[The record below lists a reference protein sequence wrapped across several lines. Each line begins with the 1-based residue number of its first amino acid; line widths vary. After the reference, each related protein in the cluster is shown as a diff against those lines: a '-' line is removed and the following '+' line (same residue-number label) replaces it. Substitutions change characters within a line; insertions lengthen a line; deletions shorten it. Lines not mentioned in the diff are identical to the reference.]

1 MDTKVFY
8 DPIYACKMGDQ
19 DALRKILKHYEPLIV
34 QASKQIIT
42 SPDGNKVVIVNQD
55 LRAFIESELALRII
69 TKYDLDRIQ
78 TE

>member
-1 MDTKVFY
+1 MDTKVSY
-8 DPIYACKMGDQ
+8 DTIYACKMGDQ

-55 LRAFIESELALRII
+55 LRAFIEGELALRII
-69 TKYDLDRIQ
+69 TKYDLDKNPN
-78 TE
+78 

>member
-1 MDTKVFY
+1 MDTKVSY
-8 DPIYACKMGDQ
+8 DTIYACKMGDQ